1 MDRLAY
7 AALWLLVFVIPFE
20 NAFVIPGLGTLGR
33 VAGFLAL
40 GIGLFAT
47 FSRHTKIRICTFHGL
62 TLCFVL
68 LAGLSFYWSV
78 DPDATLKRLWTYV
91 QLLAMM
97 WLIWQWADNGK
108 KVLQLFQA
116 YGIGTLV
123 LAVGIF
129 TGSNGAASGASR
141 LDAYNFNPN
150 DIASILALGIPICW
164 YAGLRNKNYWLSKIY
179 MAIPAVLVIAILL
192 TGSRAGM
199 VKAILASGFIFL
211 SLSELSKFKRIF
223 LFCSVALIISTA
235 LTVIPPRTLERLGTT
250 TSEIGSGTLGGR
262 TEIWSVGIDIFYQN
276 PLLGIGAGNFR
287 TAVGNYFMADRAPH
301 NVFLAILVEQGIIG
315 LGAFLFILAVIF
327 NYVLRAPPRERIF
340 LLTLMAIWVA
350 TAFTSNWE
358 WRKQTWLLLA
368 LIAAHA
374 DMHLLKPKESE
385 VQICKVSPPALL
397 GETR

>member
-1 MDRLAY
+1 MDRLAFV
-7 AALWLLVFVIPFE
+7 ALWLLVFVIPFE

-33 VAGFLAL
+33 IVGFFAL
-40 GIGLFAT
+40 VIGLLAT
-47 FSRHTKIRICTFHGL
+47 LSRHTKIRIGTLHWL
-62 TLCFVL
+62 TLSFVL
-68 LAGLSFYWSV
+68 LAGFSFYWSV

-97 WLIWQWADNGK
+97 WLIWQWADNEK

-116 YGIGTLV
+116 FGLGTLA
-123 LAVGIF
+123 LAAGMF
-129 TGSNGAASGASR
+129 AGLGSATAGVNR

-164 YAGLRNKNYWLSKIY
+164 YAGLRNKNFWVSKLY
-179 MAIPAVLVIAILL
+179 MAIPAILVVAILL
-192 TGSRAGM
+192 TGSRAGL
-199 VKAILASGFIFL
+199 VKAILAFGLIFWSLTEGSNFRRLLILCSG
-211 SLSELSKFKRIF
+211 
-223 LFCSVALIISTA
+223 ALIISIV
-235 LTVIPPRTLERLGTT
+235 LTVVPTRTLTRLGTT

-262 TEIWSVGIDIFYQN
+262 TEIWAVGMEIFYEN

-287 TAVGNYFMADRAPH
+287 TVVGNYFMYDRAPH

-315 LGAFLFILAVIF
+315 LGAFLFILGAVF
-327 NYVLRAPPRERIF
+327 HYVLKTPPRERMF

-350 TAFTSNWE
+350 TALTSNWE

-374 DMHLLKPKESE
+374 DMHLLKPKEST
-385 VQICKVSPPALL
+385 VKICKVSPSALL

>member
-1 MDRLAY
+1 MDRLAF

-33 VAGFLAL
+33 IVGFLAL
-40 GIGLFAT
+40 LIGLLAT
-47 FSRHTKIRICTFHGL
+47 LSRQTKIRIGTLHWL
-62 TLCFVL
+62 TLSFVF
-68 LAGLSFYWSV
+68 LAGFSFYWSV

-97 WLIWQWADNGK
+97 WLIWQWADNEK

-116 YGIGTLV
+116 FGIGTLA
-123 LAVGIF
+123 LAVGVF
-129 TGSNGAASGASR
+129 GGFVGGSTER

-164 YAGLRNKNYWLSKIY
+164 YAGLRNKNFWVSKLY
-179 MAIPAVLVIAILL
+179 MAIPAVLVVAILL
-192 TGSRAGM
+192 TGSRAGL
-199 VKAILASGFIFL
+199 VKAILAFGLMFW
-211 SLSELSKFKRIF
+211 SLTEGSNFRRLLI
-223 LFCSVALIISTA
+223 LCTVALIISIA
-235 LTVIPPRTLERLGTT
+235 LAVVPPRTLARLGTT
-250 TSEIGSGTLGGR
+250 TSEIESGTLNGR
-262 TEIWSVGIDIFYQN
+262 TEIWAVGMQIFYQN

-315 LGAFLFILAVIF
+315 LSAFLFILAAIF
-327 NYVLRAPPRERIF
+327 NYVFRIPPRERIF

-374 DMHLLKPKESE
+374 HMHLLKPKES
-385 VQICKVSPPALL
+385 VVKICKVSPSILL

>member
-1 MDRLAY
+1 MDRLAF

-33 VAGFLAL
+33 ITGFFAL
-40 GIGLFAT
+40 VIGLLAT
-47 FSRHTKIRICTFHGL
+47 LSRHTKMRIGTLHWL
-62 TLCFVL
+62 TLSFVL
-68 LAGLSFYWSV
+68 LAGFSFYWSV
-78 DPDATLKRLWTYV
+78 NPDATLKRLWTYV

-97 WLIWQWADNGK
+97 WLIWQWADNEK

-116 YGIGTLV
+116 FGLGALTL
-123 LAVGIF
+123 AAGIF
-129 TGSNGAASGASR
+129 AGLSGATAGASR

-164 YAGLRNKNYWLSKIY
+164 YAGLRNKNFWVSKLY

-192 TGSRAGM
+192 TGSRAGL
-199 VKAILASGFIFL
+199 VKAILAFGLIFWSLTEGSNFRRLLILCSG
-211 SLSELSKFKRIF
+211 
-223 LFCSVALIISTA
+223 ALIISIV
-235 LTVIPPRTLERLGTT
+235 LTVVPSRTLTRLGTT

-262 TEIWSVGIDIFYQN
+262 TEIWSVGMEVFYQN

-287 TAVGNYFMADRAPH
+287 TVVGDYFMYDRAPH

-315 LGAFLFILAVIF
+315 LGAFLFILGAVF
-327 NYVLRAPPRERIF
+327 NYVLRAPPRERMF
-340 LLTLMAIWVA
+340 LLTLLAIWIA

-374 DMHLLKPKESE
+374 DMHMLKPKESA
-385 VQICKVSPPALL
+385 VKICNISPPALL
-397 GETR
+397 EETR